1 MVDVQRLRILREVAQ
16 QGSFTRAAAVLKLT
30 PSAVSQQI
38 AALERSL
45 GVPVVDRSTRGVK
58 ITTAGQVLVSA
69 ADAIAAELAHAQLE
83 LDQLAHGPTDR
94 LTVATFT
101 SGGHRL
107 LPTALTRFAKD
118 HAEVEFTVLEA
129 EPEESLPLVRTGQA
143 DLALA
148 YNFDERPPV
157 RPGDRSGLIWTP
169 LLDDPMWIVLPHD
182 HRLAGRESLA
192 LAELSGERW
201 VHGCAITS
209 VLLEKY
215 AALDSFQSQTACRGS
230 DYTFAQSLVG
240 AGVGISMVPQ
250 VALTVPADR
259 LAIVPLRPPRPSRYI
274 GVVTARRPRPQP
286 LAETLLYA
294 LQETVAML
302 PAA

>member
-1 MVDVQRLRILREVAQ
+1 
-16 QGSFTRAAAVLKLT
+16 
-30 PSAVSQQI
+30 
-38 AALERSL
+38 
-45 GVPVVDRSTRGVK
+45 VPVVDRSTRGVK
-58 ITTAGQVLVSA
+58 ITTAGQVLVEA
-69 ADAIAAELAHAQLE
+69 ADAIAAELAHAQVE
-83 LDQLAHGPTDR
+83 INQLVHGPADR

-118 HAEVEFTVLEA
+118 HAEVEFTVLES

-148 YNFDERPPV
+148 YHFDGQPPV
-157 RPGDRSGLIWTP
+157 RPGDRSGLTWTP

-182 HRLAGRESLA
+182 HRLAGRESLS

-201 VHGCAITS
+201 VHGCPIMS

-215 AALDSFQSQTACRGS
+215 TALDSFRIQTACHGT
-230 DYTFAQSLVG
+230 DYTFAQSLVS
-240 AGVGISMVPQ
+240 AGVGVSMVPQ

-274 GVVTARRPRPQP
+274 GVVTARRSRPQP
-286 LAETLLYA
+286 LAEALLYA
-294 LQETVAML
+294 LAETVAML